1 MLRLNDIHALPHED
15 TAQRRYSIRN
25 GRLIRARHLTYDIC
39 RYAIPRA
46 ECRLDPL
53 NLRLIGGRI
62 RACLRAQS
70 NPEILSCRH
79 NAADVL
85 AIALKFALRHEERSA
100 HSLCRHLRQD
110 PVQLRTFGQSAKG
123 KDHRRFCR
131 RDKLQTLDVR
141 TAVLRMRSG
150 GTICRGCCS
159 SPDQNEAE
167 KKQNSIACL
176 LMLHCS
182 PPFAVHRL
190 RTLPI
195 S

>member
-25 GRLIRARHLTYDIC
+25 GQLIRARHLTYDIC
-39 RYAIPRA
+39 RYAILRTK
-46 ECRLDPL
+46 CRLDPL

-85 AIALKFALRHEERSA
+85 AVALKFALRHEERSA

-110 PVQLRTFGQSAKG
+110 PIQLCTFGQSAKG

-141 TAVLRMRSG
+141 TAVLRMRNG
-150 GTICRGCCS
+150 GTICRGCCP

-167 KKQNSIACL
+167 KKQYAIACL
-176 LMLHCS
+176 LMPHRS